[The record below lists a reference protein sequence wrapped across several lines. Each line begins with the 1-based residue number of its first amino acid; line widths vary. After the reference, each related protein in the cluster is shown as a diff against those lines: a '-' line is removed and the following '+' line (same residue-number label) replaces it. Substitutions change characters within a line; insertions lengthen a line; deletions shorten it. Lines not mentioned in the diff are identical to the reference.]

1 MSQFQQ
7 KLNISS
13 LSVSEILF
21 QLRELIGLVYLH
33 DQNSP
38 IISFLPK
45 HYLIFENSTSQQFTQ
60 LELNQYHQITHP
72 LSIIDFA
79 QFSKNP
85 ISTIE
90 SISFKGG
97 YIGFISYDYCSNL
110 CVKTAMRSQPSL
122 FLGEY
127 SSYLKYHNGEWY
139 FYGNEK
145 NSFDGECL

>member
-72 LSIIDFA
+72 LSIINFA

-85 ISTIE
+85 ISAIE

-110 CVKTAMRSQPSL
+110 CVTTAMRSQPSL

-145 NSFDGECL
+145 N